1 MTPREPQSAADYDD
15 RTTAAVKSVLIEI
28 GQVLGSFKGKFAVV
42 GGAVPWLL
50 LDNDDMHHV
59 GTIDIDLSLD
69 AEALADTAYVAL
81 IDALRGN
88 GYEQRETLR
97 RFQLV
102 RHVGARDGGP
112 PIDVIVDF
120 LMPRHAE
127 IEKRIPPL
135 LDNFAVQR
143 ADGADL
149 ATRFYQMTAISGPM
163 PNGGTNTVEV
173 AVCSIP
179 ALLAMKG
186 HALNGRLK
194 QKDAYDVYFCI
205 RNFPGGIAELAAA
218 CRPLLDSQRR
228 DRVPLHRGEIRRAGR
243 LRPDFRETLR
253 SGYAHTRRPLAGTMA
268 ARCIRTGGCVAQS
281 ARFANVAVAA
291 LERPPS
297 RATPPLLVPIASL
310 PHKMR
315 VF

>member
-1 MTPREPQSAADYDD
+1 MTPQEPQSAAHYDD

-28 GQVLGSFKGKFAVV
+28 GQILGSFKGKFAVI

-50 LDNDDMHHV
+50 LDNDEMHHV

-81 IDALRGN
+81 IDALMGN

-102 RHVGARDGGP
+102 RNVTTTDGGP
-112 PIDVIVDF
+112 SIDVIVDF

-127 IEKRIPPL
+127 IEKRISPL
-135 LDNFAVQR
+135 LGNFAVQR

-163 PNGGTNTVEV
+163 PNGGMNTVEV

-186 HALNGRLK
+186 YALNGRLK

-205 RNFPGGIAELAAA
+205 RNYPNGIDGLAQA
-218 CRPLLDSQRR
+218 CRPLLDFDSGATGFRYIAEKFDTPDGFGPTSVRR
-228 DRVPLHRGEIRRAGR
+228 FVEDTRILGDRTPDQWQQDAFGQVDALLHELGLRR
-243 LRPDFRETLR
+243 
-253 SGYAHTRRPLAGTMA
+253 
-268 ARCIRTGGCVAQS
+268 
-281 ARFANVAVAA
+281 
-291 LERPPS
+291 
-297 RATPPLLVPIASL
+297 
-310 PHKMR
+310 
-315 VF
+315 

>member
-1 MTPREPQSAADYDD
+1 M
-15 RTTAAVKSVLIEI
+15 LIEI
-28 GQVLGSFKGKFAVV
+28 GQILGSFKGKFAVI

-50 LDNDDMHHV
+50 LDNDEMHHV

-81 IDALRGN
+81 IDALMGN

-102 RHVGARDGGP
+102 RNVTTTDGGP
-112 PIDVIVDF
+112 SIDVIVDF

-127 IEKRIPPL
+127 IEKRISPL
-135 LDNFAVQR
+135 LGNFAVQR

-163 PNGGTNTVEV
+163 PNGGMNTVEV

-186 HALNGRLK
+186 YALNGRLK

-205 RNFPGGIAELAAA
+205 RNYPNGIDGLAQA
-218 CRPLLDSQRR
+218 CRPLLDFDSGATGFRYIAEKFDTPDGFGPTSVRR
-228 DRVPLHRGEIRRAGR
+228 FVEDTRILGDRTPDQWQQDAFGQIDALLHELGLRR
-243 LRPDFRETLR
+243 
-253 SGYAHTRRPLAGTMA
+253 
-268 ARCIRTGGCVAQS
+268 
-281 ARFANVAVAA
+281 
-291 LERPPS
+291 
-297 RATPPLLVPIASL
+297 
-310 PHKMR
+310 
-315 VF
+315 